1 MGDGGKQTRSNADI
15 GDEIENSEVNFV
27 YIDNK
32 FWYYCTLMEPNNLE
46 KNIFCFKEQL

>member
-1 MGDGGKQTRSNADI
+1 MDEYHQEGWTKWLYKFFKDQMGDGGEQTRSNADI

-32 FWYYCTLMEPNNLE
+32 F
-46 KNIFCFKEQL
+46 